1 MYFPVLWSIPD
12 ITLCILKHT
21 HRLKFCRTYFHY
33 ISVCVCVCV
42 ITVDECL
49 NGTAH
54 MCTVETPEDGRVDG
68 ICQDLLGSYECLCPD
83 GYEFDSVQGGCTG
96 KFSSCSSLSL

>member
-1 MYFPVLWSIPD
+1 M
-12 ITLCILKHT
+12 ITD
-21 HRLKFCRTYFHY
+21 
-33 ISVCVCVCV
+33 
-42 ITVDECL
+42 DECL

-83 GYEFDSVQGGCTG
+83 GYEFDAEQGGCTG
-96 KFSSCSSLSL
+96 KCSSCSSLSLQEPSFFPGLFGIMSPMIL